1 MYKDV
6 RHKDIGSTNIRNA
19 IIGHCSIWC
28 NLKIT
33 FPFEINIGNLF
44 NDFTLFIFAV
54 NYDEISL
61 KCYRLNWWHFV
72 DKCHTCNFA
81 VLEKM
86 FFLFPFCAKKFIEGE
101 FGGCPE
107 IALIWFFGHVIG
119 ILSCRPI
126 LRFVDVPDMYQ

>member
-6 RHKDIGSTNIRNA
+6 HHQDIGSTNIRNA

-33 FPFEINIGNLF
+33 FPFEIDIGNFF

-61 KCYRLNWWHFV
+61 KCYRLN
-72 DKCHTCNFA
+72 
-81 VLEKM
+81 
-86 FFLFPFCAKKFIEGE
+86 
-101 FGGCPE
+101 
-107 IALIWFFGHVIG
+107 
-119 ILSCRPI
+119 
-126 LRFVDVPDMYQ
+126 